1 MKTVL
6 IFILL
11 GAYSLTVFGQD
22 NQTLKNYQAAYR
34 EIKSML
40 DGEAPTSLKRAV
52 FLTEN
57 AYSDNSYSYE
67 NFCNHIDGL
76 AQLTMAIAARDEI
89 RYNKKDKS
97 QILMAGAIFRMM
109 MDTVAIQDHAGK
121 IYKVIP
127 FSYDQNDFWGE
138 ADWRKMFVT
147 KLLQERT
154 GNCHSLPMLYKILA
168 NELDVSAWLSLAP
181 NHTYIKQWS
190 ESLGWYNTELTTGTF
205 PFDASLK
212 AYSYIKT
219 EAIVDG
225 IYMDTLSSKE
235 EIAYVLTD
243 LVQGFVK
250 KTGDSQIDLAQQWAT
265 TAIEYFP
272 DYPNALILK
281 AELQKS
287 AYEKQM
293 ESVGAKQIGDL
304 WKDSKLKEQFAKMQ
318 SDYVKIHDLGY
329 RKMPKQMYLNW
340 LMRISNDTTS
350 QPHQFK
356 PAQPFKKY
364 GYTVNVATASN
375 GALEESFDNQP
386 QEQIGTVVID
396 TRSRTIVNFV
406 KRDTLL
412 PDDRIGRMYDPALGR
427 WWVVDRLAEKYYNMS
442 PYNFVAN
449 NPILYVDPNG
459 DSIAVREVNQGGIAG
474 YKDVVNKGSG
484 GFYNA
489 DVNATTGIVS
499 MVSTGQKGDI
509 TSEQQKFVDAM
520 TGLTTSNGVATV
532 NVANNSE
539 NVVIGDISTN
549 TIDVGDMQKLGTD
562 GKVNAQKAMVHEMT
576 ENYGV
581 QVKGQT
587 TTAAHMAGANVENQL
602 GAGSGVILS
611 PLNRFN
617 TPSTTT
623 PGLSTLQIPVLK
635 PAGNG
640 SVSITLYKNNVL
652 FVSPNNNKPVQL
664 PALR

>member
-1 MKTVL
+1 MKYAL
-6 IFILL
+6 IIILV
-11 GAYSLTVFGQD
+11 GGYALTVDGQD
-22 NQTLKNYQAAYR
+22 DRTFKNYQEAYNELR
-34 EIKSML
+34 GML
-40 DGEAPTSLKRAV
+40 DGSRQLSLKRAI

-57 AYSDNSYSYE
+57 AFFDNSISYE
-67 NFCNHIDGL
+67 EFSNHIDGL
-76 AQLTMAIAARDEI
+76 AQLTMAMAARDEI
-89 RYNKKDKS
+89 RYNKKDKN
-97 QILMAGAIFRMM
+97 QILMAGSIFRMM
-109 MDTVAIQDHAGK
+109 MDTLAIQDNSGK
-121 IYKVIP
+121 IYKVVP
-127 FSYDQNDFWGE
+127 FSYDQDDFWGDK
-138 ADWRKMFVT
+138 DWRKMFVT
-147 KLLQERT
+147 KLLTERT

-168 NELDVSAWLSLAP
+168 NELDVKAWLSLAP

-219 EAIVDG
+219 EAVVDG

-250 KTGDSQIDLAQQWAT
+250 KTGNSQLDVAQQWVE
-265 TAIEYFP
+265 TAIDYFP

-287 AYEKQM
+287 AYEEKMISAGSKQFR
-293 ESVGAKQIGDL
+293 DL
-304 WKDSKLKEQFAKMQ
+304 WKDSKSREQFNQMQ
-318 SDYVKIHDLGY
+318 TEYLKIHDLGY
-329 RKMPKQMYLNW
+329 RKMPKEMYLNW
-340 LMRISNDTTS
+340 LMRISNDTTCR
-350 QPHQFK
+350 PHQFE
-356 PAQPFKKY
+356 PTQPFKKY
-364 GYTVNVATASN
+364 GYTVNIATASE
-375 GALEESFDNQP
+375 GVLEESFNNQE
-386 QEQIGTVVID
+386 QEQIGTVIID
-396 TRSRTIVNFV
+396 TRNRKIVSFV

-474 YKDVVNKGSG
+474 YQNVVSQGSG
-484 GFYNA
+484 GFYKA
-489 DVNATTGIVS
+489 DVDPSTGIVS
-499 MVSTGQKGDI
+499 MVSTGQEGKI
-509 TSEQQKFVDAM
+509 TGEQQKFVDEM

-539 NVVIGDISTN
+539 NVVIGDIASN

-581 QVKGQT
+581 QVKGQ
-587 TTAAHMAGANVENQL
+587 APNVAHLSGNNAESRIG
-602 GAGSGVILS
+602 GGVILN
-611 PLNRFN
+611 PFDRFT

-623 PGLSTLQIPVLK
+623 PGLSTLSIPVVK
-635 PAGNG
+635 PAGTG